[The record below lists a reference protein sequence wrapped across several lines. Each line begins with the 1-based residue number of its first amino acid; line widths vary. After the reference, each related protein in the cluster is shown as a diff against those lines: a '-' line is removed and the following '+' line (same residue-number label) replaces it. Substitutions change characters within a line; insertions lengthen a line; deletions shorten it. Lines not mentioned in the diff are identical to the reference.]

1 MMPPPFISYGPL
13 IREAPGPSSVRQG
26 LWHPT
31 ITSAGPNH
39 GQSTYLL
46 PYDYESK
53 HVQDL
58 TYCNNV
64 HLSLSRWQM
73 NDRRMSYPAAIPPR
87 VCWIS
92 RSSLRCSR
100 SRGCWSLRYLVLV
113 WSILHPLFPITRPKE
128 LTILGRGSLTFSTY
142 CYRSI
147 LRLLELGIFG
157 VGGRKHSPPTVTNHK
172 ADGDTPPQ

>member
-31 ITSAGPNH
+31 ITSAGPNPC
-39 GQSTYLL
+39 QSTYLL

-73 NDRRMSYPAAIPPR
+73 NDRRMSYPAAIPAR
-87 VCWIS
+87 VYAGS
-92 RSSLRCSR
+92 RESML
-100 SRGCWSLRYLVLV
+100 L
-113 WSILHPLFPITRPKE
+113 PITRLLEPKIFSVGVVDSPPTLSDHKAE
-128 LTILGRGSLTFSTY
+128 GAHDLGQGVADILHLLLPIDLEVTGARYLWCGRPKTFSTH
-142 CYRSI
+142 CY
-147 LRLLELGIFG
+147 
-157 VGGRKHSPPTVTNHK
+157 
-172 ADGDTPPQ
+172 